1 MELRDF
7 SKSNFDMRM
16 IKTLQPNAE
25 SFTTFSA
32 YSERFLH
39 YFGIRDPKVLSLLQK
54 AQSAKNMGDIN
65 QFFRE
70 FMLEEPGT
78 YEQAE
83 TLVENFQKLRSAY
96 EQVKTARQ
104 QVEVLS
110 KARAADDLRLK
121 AIETQNH
128 CTLLIDNVPAWQ
140 SHQSQRILQERI
152 PELERKAE
160 TFRMTIEK
168 EEKKKAAAQ
177 EELAQLKI
185 DEYRTGGQ
193 QIERLEIE
201 KKQLENRIE
210 EMTGQIRKIRPY
222 FDRLQIKPPASMKA
236 WTEMKASFAERT
248 EALSE
253 EKSKLQDD
261 RNEKYFTQREKE
273 ALFKQLTTEIRAMEE
288 QPSNIPLKFLEV
300 RNDLAE
306 SLDLNPEDLPFVGE
320 LIQIR
325 EEEAQWQGAAER
337 VLHGFA
343 LSMLVSD
350 QNYASLARLVDGKHL
365 GIKLVYHR
373 VQSVRESPREVR
385 DNSLALKFDI
395 RPGLWRRWIL
405 SELCRS
411 FDYACVESTAQFA
424 SYERAVTLH
433 GQIKHNQTRHEKDD
447 RHNINDRRYWVTGFD
462 NLAKRREFEAQARDL
477 GQAIAALQKAVVEI
491 EKKLRTISDL
501 EQALNR
507 LSECDWKDFDR
518 SQELSRLT
526 DVKKELEA
534 LNQGELRDLKNK
546 IRQKE
551 DEIASIEDTLKSK
564 NYNAGKNKE
573 ELDHCLELFE
583 KTRLDLEARQPD
595 GAVLDTISRQA
606 VLERVNLTLDN
617 LSNYANRLTGHF
629 KDEHSAAQLTE
640 TKKTGEM
647 ETQFLQFK
655 NLWPTVSA
663 EWTADLPGAPEFF
676 QFLSNLEADGL
687 PRFVERFLDLLE
699 NDAKQNLIHLL
710 KEIDGE
716 KRSIKSRMEEV
727 NEGLSQAIFN
737 KIGDKPTHL
746 IIEVKDRG
754 LKEYQEFKRMQDEI
768 MRQLPAGKTIEQA
781 ESYYAKLEQL
791 VDRLDAQKEDNRLWR
806 DRVLDVRQHVQ
817 FQGREVDQE
826 NNVIDVYDSGSGKSG
841 GQRQKLTMTCL
852 VAALRYQLGGN
863 SEKLPVYAPV
873 LLDEAFDKADSDF
886 TDISMCIFRDF
897 GFQPVIATPLKG
909 IYTLEPYIGSFS
921 YVSCRERRQSSV
933 MSITPQE
940 IREVLHNNGEAPV
953 P

>member
-1 MELRDF
+1 M
-7 SKSNFDMRM
+7 S
-16 IKTLQPNAE
+16 
-25 SFTTFSA
+25 
-32 YSERFLH
+32 
-39 YFGIRDPKVLSLLQK
+39 G
-54 AQSAKNMGDIN
+54 
-65 QFFRE
+65 
-70 FMLEEPGT
+70 
-78 YEQAE
+78 
-83 TLVENFQKLRSAY
+83 
-96 EQVKTARQ
+96 
-104 QVEVLS
+104 
-110 KARAADDLRLK
+110 
-121 AIETQNH
+121 
-128 CTLLIDNVPAWQ
+128 
-140 SHQSQRILQERI
+140 
-152 PELERKAE
+152 
-160 TFRMTIEK
+160 
-168 EEKKKAAAQ
+168 
-177 EELAQLKI
+177 
-185 DEYRTGGQ
+185 
-193 QIERLEIE
+193 
-201 KKQLENRIE
+201 
-210 EMTGQIRKIRPY
+210 
-222 FDRLQIKPPASMKA
+222 
-236 WTEMKASFAERT
+236 
-248 EALSE
+248 
-253 EKSKLQDD
+253 
-261 RNEKYFTQREKE
+261 NEKYFTQREKE

-343 LSMLVSD
+343 LSMLVSVKITP
-350 QNYASLARLVDGKHL
+350 LLPVWLDGKHL

-595 GAVLDTISRQA
+595 GAASRYDLQ
-606 VLERVNLTLDN
+606 
-617 LSNYANRLTGHF
+617 TG
-629 KDEHSAAQLTE
+629 
-640 TKKTGEM
+640 G
-647 ETQFLQFK
+647 
-655 NLWPTVSA
+655 
-663 EWTADLPGAPEFF
+663 
-676 QFLSNLEADGL
+676 
-687 PRFVERFLDLLE
+687 
-699 NDAKQNLIHLL
+699 
-710 KEIDGE
+710 
-716 KRSIKSRMEEV
+716 
-727 NEGLSQAIFN
+727 
-737 KIGDKPTHL
+737 IGT
-746 IIEVKDRG
+746 R
-754 LKEYQEFKRMQDEI
+754 
-768 MRQLPAGKTIEQA
+768 
-781 ESYYAKLEQL
+781 
-791 VDRLDAQKEDNRLWR
+791 
-806 DRVLDVRQHVQ
+806 
-817 FQGREVDQE
+817 
-826 NNVIDVYDSGSGKSG
+826 
-841 GQRQKLTMTCL
+841 
-852 VAALRYQLGGN
+852 
-863 SEKLPVYAPV
+863 
-873 LLDEAFDKADSDF
+873 
-886 TDISMCIFRDF
+886 
-897 GFQPVIATPLKG
+897 
-909 IYTLEPYIGSFS
+909 
-921 YVSCRERRQSSV
+921 
-933 MSITPQE
+933 
-940 IREVLHNNGEAPV
+940 
-953 P
+953 